1 MILDEAIEELLTEFA
16 KKEVKLQLQRI
27 RRDEKKKV
35 DVEKLPDAP
44 GESCAG
50 CWEWVDRMDRYT
62 KVRDREEKVWDRE
75 REVLERE
82 LAQRDREIAWLTEVA
97 EERRSLL
104 EDLQRSSQE
113 AGASQAAPPVAEPPA
128 PSPELNEYG
137 DVGFSQVSLSPVC
150 EILH

>member
-1 MILDEAIEELLTEFA
+1 MVLDEVLDAEVTDIC
-16 KKEVKLQLQRI
+16 KREVKLQAQRII
-27 RRDEKKKV
+27 RRDGKKKV

-62 KVRDREEKVWDRE
+62 KVRDREDKVWDRE

-104 EDLQRSSQE
+104 EDLHRTLRE
-113 AGASQAAPPVAEPPA
+113 PHASMQAPPVAELPA
-128 PSPELNEYG
+128 PSRELNEYG
-137 DVGFSQVSLSPVC
+137 DVGAR
-150 EILH
+150 